1 MMTNISR
8 IVYRKL
14 VKFFCKSEP
23 SQFTEEGM
31 SIARKYHL
39 ESEVK
44 QAMKFGFNPD
54 EALQAWDLY
63 PYNETNN

>member
-8 IVYRKL
+8 IVYQKL

-23 SQFTEEGM
+23 SQFTEEAM

-54 EALQAWDLY
+54 EALQEWDLY